1 MTIRSIAMTAAAAM
15 SMALLSADP
24 ARAAVA
30 PDCTTGYLLCLNE
43 ASQESG
49 WGWRTAREVECGI
62 GLFGCLR
69 AKASGG

>member
-1 MTIRSIAMTAAAAM
+1 MTAAVAM

-30 PDCTTGYLLCLNE
+30 QDCTTGYLLCLND
-43 ASQESG
+43 ASQETG
-49 WGWRTAREVECGI
+49 WLWRTAREAECGI
-62 GLFGCLR
+62 GYYGCLR